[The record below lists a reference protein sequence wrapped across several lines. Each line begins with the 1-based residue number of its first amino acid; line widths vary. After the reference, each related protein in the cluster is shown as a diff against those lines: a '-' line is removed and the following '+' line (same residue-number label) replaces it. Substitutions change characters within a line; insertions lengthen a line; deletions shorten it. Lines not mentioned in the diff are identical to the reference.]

1 MALITCTECGKE
13 FSDKA
18 PSCPNCG
25 CPTIEILEPSND
37 ESEISPEIS
46 VDFDYKKYHI
56 TIDNNNMKLYKKD
69 FLIVDDVL
77 SNYIL
82 LWNKTSSILGGGQT
96 EIVFF
101 HPNMKNSLQIVASY
115 TNENYDKILEFSAI
129 CGLYLTENIQK
140 SAFTAYSY
148 NASKMNTQ
156 TSASGSLNPNGAGHV
171 QVYNTQTSNRV
182 RSRKNALSCPNCK
195 GHNIDLWSDS
205 ANMNEFQRT
214 GLNLNPLHPLTPFKT
229 KTVKKEKKSAAKIGL
244 GIMTGGTS
252 LLVTG
257 TTKKKHNEY
266 YCRDCGNR
274 WIGK

>member
-18 PSCPNCG
+18 PACPNCG
-25 CPTIEILEPSND
+25 CPTSEILE
-37 ESEISPEIS
+37 ISHTGLKSSPDIFIE
-46 VDFDYKKYHI
+46 FDYKKYHI
-56 TIDNNNMKLYKKD
+56 IVNNSNMKLYKKD
-69 FLIVDDVL
+69 SLIVDDIL

-82 LWNKTSSILGGGQT
+82 LWNKTSPVLGVNQT
-96 EIVFF
+96 EIVFL
-101 HPNMKNSLQIVASY
+101 HPKMKSNLQIIS
-115 TNENYDKILEFSAI
+115 TPRNEENDKILNFSTI
-129 CGLYLTENIQK
+129 CNLYFTLNIQK
-140 SAFTAYSY
+140 SALAAYGFNVSKIDTLS
-148 NASKMNTQ
+148 NASTISRPEHIETQ
-156 TSASGSLNPNGAGHV
+156 HAT
-171 QVYNTQTSNRV
+171 TSNKI
-182 RSRKNALSCPNCK
+182 SSSKNSLSCPNCH
-195 GHNIDLWSDS
+195 GHNIDLWSNT

-229 KTVKKEKKSAAKIGL
+229 KTVKKEKKSVAKIGL

-257 TTKKKHNEY
+257 TKKKKHNEY

>member
-18 PSCPNCG
+18 PACPNCG

-46 VDFDYKKYHI
+46 IDFDYKKYHI
-56 TIDNNNMKLYKKD
+56 TVNDNNMKLYKKD
-69 FLIVDDVL
+69 SLIVDDIL

-82 LWNKTSSILGGGQT
+82 LWNKTSSILGGEQT
-96 EIVFF
+96 EIVFL
-101 HPNMKNSLQIVASY
+101 HPKMKTNLQIVSTPRNA
-115 TNENYDKILEFSAI
+115 EYDKILEFSTV
-129 CGLYLTENIQK
+129 CSLYFTENIQK
-140 SAFTAYSY
+140 SAFAAYSCI
-148 NASKMNTQ
+148 ASKID
-156 TSASGSLNPNGAGHV
+156 TSAPALSSQKSTEPEPAQTYNMPPLN
-171 QVYNTQTSNRV
+171 TV
-182 RSRKNALSCPNCK
+182 RSSKNALSCPNCK